1 MFAFEKVISQKA
13 VRPSGEIL
21 LKSPGRLAKGSLS
34 RKEIRFAA
42 LGSSCTASSRFA
54 AASWLG
60 VSANEAKFIV
70 AITVGGTT
78 EGLVGSVGTVG
89 ITGETGVVWFRNSRT
104 TDCFP

>member
-1 MFAFEKVISQKA
+1 LFAFEKPISKIA
-13 VRPSGEIL
+13 VRPSGEIFS
-21 LKSPGRLAKGSLS
+21 KSPGRLAKGSLL
-34 RKEIRFAA
+34 RKEIKLAA

-54 AASWLG
+54 AASSSG

-78 EGLVGSVGTVG
+78 EGLVGTVGTVG